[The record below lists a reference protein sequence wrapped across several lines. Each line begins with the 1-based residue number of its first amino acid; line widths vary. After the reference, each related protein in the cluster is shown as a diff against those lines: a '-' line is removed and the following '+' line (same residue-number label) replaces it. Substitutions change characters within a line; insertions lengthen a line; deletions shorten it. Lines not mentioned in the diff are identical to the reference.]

1 MTLLFLSLNW
11 FATLASL
18 RKEEHDSGEESDGGG
33 ERQGFF
39 VGGSEHSG
47 QQVLGPERPSRDSP
61 NMVERVFDA
70 ARQHGAEA
78 LTSSD
83 VSSQH
88 HHRSR
93 FGGGGVRLGDPSSGP
108 QLPASDSSS
117 GGSDNE
123 ADEVVVE
130 LFMWENGFSIDDGPL
145 RTFDQP
151 ESRQF
156 LESIMQGRVPDEL
169 LAAHPRRRIDLR
181 MQRRSGPYEPP
192 KLKPFQGTGVR
203 LGAVVPQVVSSAA
216 PSSSSP
222 AAQGMQASYLPTSWT
237 TTDSENNL
245 DKAQAGVELDNNSP
259 ITQVQIRLP
268 NGQRVSGKFNH
279 AHTVSAIRNFLVT
292 AYPDMAATAFQ
303 LMTIFPNKVIDD
315 ESVDLKDAG
324 LLNAVVVVK
333 LCT

>member
-1 MTLLFLSLNW
+1 MSKR

-78 LTSSD
+78 LTSND

-88 HHRSR
+88 HHRTH
-93 FGGGGVRLGDPSSGP
+93 FGGGGVRLGDPSLGP

-123 ADEVVVE
+123 PDEVVVE

-192 KLKPFQGTGVR
+192 KLKPFQGAGVR

-222 AAQGMQASYLPTSWT
+222 AAQ
-237 TTDSENNL
+237 DSENNL

-259 ITQVQIRLP
+259 VTQS
-268 NGQRVSGKFNH
+268 VSGHGRHCF
-279 AHTVSAIRNFLVT
+279 SANDNLS
-292 AYPDMAATAFQ
+292 
-303 LMTIFPNKVIDD
+303 
-315 ESVDLKDAG
+315 E
-324 LLNAVVVVK
+324 
-333 LCT
+333 

>member
-1 MTLLFLSLNW
+1 MPYDFRTY
-11 FATLASL
+11 T
-18 RKEEHDSGEESDGGG
+18 DSTTFENE
-33 ERQGFF
+33 QK
-39 VGGSEHSG
+39 
-47 QQVLGPERPSRDSP
+47 
-61 NMVERVFDA
+61 
-70 ARQHGAEA
+70 
-78 LTSSD
+78 
-83 VSSQH
+83 H

-123 ADEVVVE
+123 ADELQVVVE

-169 LAAHPRRRIDLR
+169 LAARPRRRIDLR

-222 AAQGMQASYLPTSWT
+222 AAQACVMSRIVFRG
-237 TTDSENNL
+237 D
-245 DKAQAGVELDNNSP
+245 AGN
-259 ITQVQIRLP
+259 
-268 NGQRVSGKFNH
+268 K
-279 AHTVSAIRNFLVT
+279 FLVAPHIIGMDVT
-292 AYPDMAATAFQ
+292 RVGTLVGTDKFGNKYYEDNSYFMPRNRWVEYPDKVWLDYDPTQ
-303 LMTIFPNKVIDD
+303 IPPEWHRWLHHIGDDTPTQNPPKNEKWVLQHEENLSIF
-315 ESVDLKDAG
+315 E
-324 LLNAVVVVK
+324 
-333 LCT
+333 